1 MTDELLELD
10 GIRVDF
16 HTRHGSVRA
25 VDGVSLGVRRNEAVG
40 IVGESGSGK
49 STLGRVALRLQPLTA
64 GRVSFAGQDITSLRG
79 AQLRAL
85 RRRFQIVL
93 QDPLASLNPRMSV
106 GDIVGEP
113 LRALLGVR
121 GAEQRARVAT
131 AMDRVHLPAHMI
143 ARYPH
148 ELSGGQAQRVG
159 IARALVV
166 QPDFVVADEPVSS
179 LDASVAAQIMAL
191 LAELK
196 AEEGIAYLVISH
208 DLSLV
213 RHLCERVAVMYLGRI
228 VEEGPA
234 EQVFRAPS
242 HPYTAALLSATPG
255 ARGADG
261 ERRTRIVLSGDLP
274 DPTAV
279 PSGCRFRTRCPIG
292 PAAEPSRVRC
302 IEVDP
307 VLRPSHQG
315 LAAACH
321 HTEEVAQLVIGKRQD
336 TQEVS

>member
-1 MTDELLELD
+1 MSDALLELD

-16 HTRHGSVRA
+16 PTRHGAVRA
-25 VDGVSLGVRRNEAVG
+25 VDGVSLEVGRNEALG

-49 STLGRVALRLQPLTA
+49 STLGRVALRLQRLTA
-64 GRVSFAGQDITSLRG
+64 GKVTFAGQDITSLRAG
-79 AQLRAL
+79 QLRPL
-85 RRRFQIVL
+85 RRRFQMVL

-121 GAEQRARVAT
+121 GAEQRARVA
-131 AMDRVHLPAHMI
+131 AALDRVHLPAPMI
-143 ARYPH
+143 ARYPR

-159 IARALVV
+159 IARALAV
-166 QPDFVVADEPVSS
+166 QPDLVVADEPVSS
-179 LDASVAAQIMAL
+179 LDASVAAQIMSL

-234 EQVFRAPS
+234 EQIFRSPS

-261 ERRTRIVLSGDLP
+261 ERRTRIVLAGDLP

-279 PSGCRFRTRCPIG
+279 PSGCRFRSRCPIG
-292 PAAEPSRVRC
+292 PVAEPARVRC
-302 IEVDP
+302 VEVDP
-307 VLRPSHQG
+307 VLRPSGDG

-321 HTEEVAQLVIGKRQD
+321 HTDEVAVLTSGRPRD
-336 TQEVS
+336 PEGER